1 MSDDSAKLSE
11 LLDTALELPAEDRE
25 RWLESL
31 ALEDAALQPRL
42 RALLA
47 RAASIETSDFLDTL
61 PKVDGGEDAAA
72 GDEIGPYRLIRG
84 VGVGGLGAG
93 CVGGGHRS

>member
-1 MSDDSAKLSE
+1 MSDDSARLSE

-25 RWLESL
+25 RWIE
-31 ALEDAALQPRL
+31 ALPEEHSALKPRL

-61 PKVDGGEDAAA
+61 PSKMPPRATRSDR
-72 GDEIGPYRLIRG
+72 IG
-84 VGVGGLGAG
+84 
-93 CVGGGHRS
+93 